1 LPLSKALAIHGKLG
15 KVSNNSEQIEF
26 KRIEPYIKLFISKA
40 VSKPQR
46 DRWTQ
51 FAKSV
56 DQLSLKFNSL
66 WKGLDKSNATC
77 SSAFELSDQNYIY
90 LDLDLGGKYGV
101 LLNSINAQ
109 VIMDSP
115 KDGMLFS
122 IDKSHAIFLTHES
135 EHYLYELSKV

>member
-1 LPLSKALAIHGKLG
+1 
-15 KVSNNSEQIEF
+15 VSNNAEQIEF
-26 KRIEPYIKLFISKA
+26 KSIEPYIKLFILKA

-51 FAKSV
+51 FAKSI

-66 WKGLDKSNATC
+66 WKGLDKSKAIC
-77 SSAFELSDQNYIY
+77 SSAFDLSNQSYIY
-90 LDLDLGGKYGV
+90 LDLDSGGKFGLV
-101 LLNSINAQ
+101 LNSIDAQ
-109 VIMDSP
+109 VIMNSP

-135 EHYLYELSKV
+135 EHYLYKLNKV

>member
-1 LPLSKALAIHGKLG
+1 MESLA
-15 KVSNNSEQIEF
+15 KVLNNAEKVEF
-26 KRIEPYIKLFISKA
+26 KDIEPYINLFISVA

-46 DRWTQ
+46 ERWTQ
-51 FAKSV
+51 FAKSI

-66 WKGLDKSNATC
+66 WKGLDQSKAIC

-101 LLNSINAQ
+101 TLNPISAQ
-109 VIMDSP
+109 AVMDSP

-122 IDKSHAIFLTHES
+122 VDKSHAIFITHES
-135 EHYLYELSKV
+135 EHYLYKLSKV

>member
-1 LPLSKALAIHGKLG
+1 MESWA
-15 KVSNNSEQIEF
+15 KVSNNAEKIEF
-26 KRIEPYIKLFISKA
+26 KSIEPYIKLFISKA
-40 VSKPQR
+40 VSKSQR

-66 WKGLDKSNATC
+66 WKGLDKSKATC
-77 SSAFELSDQNYIY
+77 GSAFELSEQNYIY

-109 VIMDSP
+109 VIRDSP

-135 EHYLYELSKV
+135 EHYLFKLSKV